1 MTEEKKTQ
9 GLTTVRT
16 VRLIAMLFA
25 LMGMVFLFLE
35 RVLSAVLEMAGG
47 AVSLGLARYDN
58 FTGRIAAQNFP
69 EDKQL
74 LALLKE
80 AESLL
85 PLADTGLIVFLV
97 VSVVLIVIAAL
108 GLAMPRNFAH
118 VLVALKLLKWESG
131 TEDEPEGST
140 LRETIENL
148 GNVPL
153 KKIALP
159 LLCIV
164 VVVVAIFAVR
174 SCNETAK
181 ESNLTE
187 AIDEMTQLSLTYI
200 SAQKDYFAKNN
211 VVGNAKA
218 LQMYDSSASDVFDYR
233 ITSSRFTATLKVPV
247 GNCPAGS
254 KWSVSA
260 SAKGVFTK
268 ELALFRAAP
277 KDTNCVKLTPDYK
290 QLGRTK

>member
-1 MTEEKKTQ
+1 MSNEQKNT
-9 GLTTVRT
+9 GLAPVRT
-16 VRLIAMLFA
+16 ARFIALLFA

-47 AVSLGLARYDN
+47 AVSLGLARYEN

-80 AESLL
+80 AQSLL
-85 PLADTGLIVFLV
+85 PTADTGLKVLLIIA
-97 VSVVLIVIAAL
+97 VVLIVVAVL

-118 VLVALKLLKWESG
+118 VLVALKFLKWETG
-131 TEDEPEGST
+131 AEEEPEGST
-140 LRETIENL
+140 LRETLENL

-164 VVVVAIFAVR
+164 AVVVAIFAVR
-174 SCNETAK
+174 SCNEAAE
-181 ESNLTE
+181 ESNLAE

-200 SAQKDYFAKNN
+200 TAQKEYFAKNN

-254 KWSVSA
+254 KWTVSA

-290 QLGRTK
+290 QLGRN